1 VLNREVYVDFIK
13 RGLDSKIQKLLVRS
27 VNMKRQWGIILG
39 IVFTLIIA
47 VFSVINVDSVTV
59 HYLFGHA
66 KWPLILVILGSVL
79 VGALIVG
86 SFGLVKLY
94 KLQRTVHRL
103 TKRLSE
109 YEEQEPIQEI
119 KRHSKTMVSEDVN
132 TDQQNDSK

>member
-1 VLNREVYVDFIK
+1 
-13 RGLDSKIQKLLVRS
+13 
-27 VNMKRQWGIILG
+27 MKRQWGIILG

-47 VFSVINVDSVTV
+47 IFSVINVDSVTV

-94 KLQRTVHRL
+94 KLQRTVKHL
-103 TKRLSE
+103 TQRLSE
-109 YEEQEPIQEI
+109 YEEQEPVQEI
-119 KRHSKTMVSEDVN
+119 ETNSHTMVNEDIS
-132 TDQQNDSK
+132 TDQKDD